1 MTPIKT
7 LGLGA
12 AGIGALGAAIS
23 IWPINGPGLTFGIIL
38 VLAGGLLAW
47 RGWP

>member
-7 LGLGA
+7 LGLSA
-12 AGIGALGAAIS
+12 ASIGALGVAIS
-23 IWPINGPGLTFGIIL
+23 ISPVNAPGLSFGIIL